1 MEIGPKEAIATLGD
15 VPLEVEA
22 ELGRPVITLRE
33 LMALRPGTILTLN
46 RPAGENLEVRAGGV
60 LIGYGEVVVVENAAA
75 IRLTDFIAI

>member
-1 MEIGPKEAIATLGD
+1 MEIGPNEAIEALGD

-22 ELGRPVITLRE
+22 ELGRPVLTLRE
-33 LMALRPGTILTLN
+33 LMALQPGAILTLN

-75 IRLTDFIAI
+75 IRLTDFVVL

>member
-1 MEIGPKEAIATLGD
+1 MEIGPKEAITALGD

-22 ELGRPVITLRE
+22 ELGRPVLTLRE